1 MLWSYLDNDM
11 FDPDEAMVAA
21 VDKRKFLLK
30 RLLEDQGRFPEQRIE
45 RNYSYESQYYE
56 YYTIETL

>member
-1 MLWSYLDNDM
+1 M